1 MVKEQDKY
9 KLKIKFIICRKER
22 VLNIDLDENKKI
34 YLSKDDLINHICELK
49 EKIKFLED
57 KLKQYNKEDND
68 NINTNETTQKDNSYN
83 NFDIKLKENPIH
95 ELNYHTSGV
104 ECLIM
109 LKDGR
114 MASSS
119 YDNSIIIYNKI
130 TYKPDLIIKE
140 HNNYVYFITQLSSGI
155 LASCS
160 GDKTIKL
167 FNINGNN
174 YNILQTLRYHS
185 NIVYK
190 IIELKNK
197 QLVSCSYDNSVIVY
211 FKENNEYLIDYQIP
225 TNDRCIS
232 VIQTKNNEI
241 CYSECA
247 NNGICF
253 YDIIERKKKITINN
267 INKRNDYVAKLF
279 MITEDLLFV
288 GGEDKISLINVNQ
301 HNLIRIIDVPGS
313 SYINTLCML
322 NENIFLTGDSS
333 NSIKQWKIEGDNLI
347 LIANKEN
354 AHDNYIHCLLYLG
367 NNHFASGADDRKIK
381 IW

>member
-1 MVKEQDKY
+1 MIENISELKEIIIKKDEIIKELEY
-9 KLKIKFIICRKER
+9 KLKKYIKE
-22 VLNIDLDENKKI
+22 E
-34 YLSKDDLINHICELK
+34 
-49 EKIKFLED
+49 
-57 KLKQYNKEDND
+57 ND
-68 NINTNETTQKDNSYN
+68 NLNTNETKQKDTL
-83 NFDIKLKENPIH
+83 NFDIELIKYPIY
-95 ELNYHTSGV
+95 ELNFHTSYV
-104 ECLIM
+104 LELIM

-114 MASSS
+114 IASAS
-119 YDNSIIIYNKI
+119 YDKSIIIYNK
-130 TYKPDLIIKE
+130 TTFKPDLIIKE
-140 HNNYVYFITQLSSGI
+140 HKGPVYCIIQLSSGI

-160 GDKTIKL
+160 DDKTIKL

-225 TNDRCIS
+225 TNERCTS
-232 VIQTKNNEI
+232 VIQTKNDEL

-253 YDIIERKKKITINN
+253 YDIIKRKKIITINN

-279 MITEDLLFV
+279 MITEDLLFI

-367 NNHFASGADDRKIK
+367 NNHFASGADDRKMK
-381 IW
+381 IWYI